1 VPTSRIIEQEL
12 HATASE
18 ISLSLSLFILVQ
30 GNFPLVWSAV
40 SEIKGRKLVYLASI
54 TLFTVGSAIVAIS
67 NTIGLLIGMR
77 VVQAAVSSAV
87 LAIGA
92 ATLADIYEPHQRGTM
107 MGVYYSAPL
116 LGPSIGAMLG
126 GGLTQGLSW
135 RAVFWFLVIWGG
147 VILSAFFFLFKDT
160 FRKERSLSYQ
170 NVLKRRV
177 QDRKLEQ
184 EKDSTGGERPVSEKK
199 TPEDETS
206 GVQTPKGDV
215 EARPV
220 VVSTAAIKGVKLS
233 IADVN
238 PFPPFLQILSR
249 RNNVCILTS
258 SGLLFA
264 FCYSITYTCARTLS
278 LYYDYDA
285 MMTGLVILAYGIGLC
300 IDSLGK

>member
-1 VPTSRIIEQEL
+1 
-12 HATASE
+12 
-18 ISLSLSLFILVQ
+18 
-30 GNFPLVWSAV
+30 
-40 SEIKGRKLVYLASI
+40 
-54 TLFTVGSAIVAIS
+54 
-67 NTIGLLIGMR
+67 
-77 VVQAAVSSAV
+77 
-87 LAIGA
+87 
-92 ATLADIYEPHQRGTM
+92 M

-258 SGLLFA
+258 SG
-264 FCYSITYTCARTLS
+264 
-278 LYYDYDA
+278 
-285 MMTGLVILAYGIGLC
+285 G
-300 IDSLGK
+300 